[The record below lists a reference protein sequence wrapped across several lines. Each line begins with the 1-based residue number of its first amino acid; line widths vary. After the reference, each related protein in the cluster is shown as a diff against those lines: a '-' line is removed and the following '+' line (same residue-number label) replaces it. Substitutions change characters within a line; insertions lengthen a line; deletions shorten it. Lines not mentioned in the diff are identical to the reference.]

1 MPKRKGS
8 KKFYQV
14 LSKDKNYCYGAFP
27 FTKEG
32 ELKAKAYIRSF
43 GKTKGKDLYIKAK

>member
-32 ELKAKAYIRSF
+32 KSQAKAYIRSF
-43 GKTKGKDLYIKAK
+43 GKRKEKELYIKTK